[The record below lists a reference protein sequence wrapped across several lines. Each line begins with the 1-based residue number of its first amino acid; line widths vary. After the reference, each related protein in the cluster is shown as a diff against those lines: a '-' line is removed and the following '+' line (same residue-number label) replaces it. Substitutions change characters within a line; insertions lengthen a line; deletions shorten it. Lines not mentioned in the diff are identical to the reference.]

1 MNNEAFELREI
12 VREVSYRRTQ
22 QQVAED
28 YGIPVVEFRKLLH
41 YQHIFNEKIKGKP
54 VLLYNEEADLLKKY
68 RNSLLKA
75 KEDLKI

>member
-1 MNNEAFELREI
+1 M
-12 VREVSYRRTQ
+12 REVSYRRTQ

-28 YGIPVVEFRKLLH
+28 YGIPVADFRKLLH
-41 YQHIFNEKIKGKP
+41 DQYIFNQKIKGKP

-68 RNSLLKA
+68 RDSLLKA